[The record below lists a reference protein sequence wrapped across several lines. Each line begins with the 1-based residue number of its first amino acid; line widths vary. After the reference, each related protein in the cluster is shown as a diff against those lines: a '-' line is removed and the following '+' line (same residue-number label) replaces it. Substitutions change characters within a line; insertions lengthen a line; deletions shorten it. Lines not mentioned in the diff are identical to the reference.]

1 MGKSQVSELIKAG
14 VHFGH
19 LTRKWNPNMSPYIYM
34 ERNGI
39 HIINLYKTVAKL
51 EDASNALKKIAA
63 SGRKIL
69 FVATKKQAKDIVSES
84 SKKINMPYITERWP
98 GGMLTNFVTIRKAV
112 KKMSSIDR
120 MKQDG
125 TFNSLSKK
133 EKLQIGR
140 LREKLEKNLGS
151 ISNMTRLP
159 GAIFIVDILREKI
172 AVKEAQKLNI
182 PIFAMVDTNS
192 DPRGIDYVIPAN
204 DDASKSIS
212 KILEYIGIAI
222 QEGLEERNSGKE
234 QEESNTDA
242 NKAPAEKATA
252 EEAPAEEAPAE
263 EAPAEK
269 ATAEEVTAEEAPAE
283 EAPAEKATAEEV
295 TAEEAPAEEAPA
307 EEAPAEEAPAEEAPA
322 EEAPAEE
329 APIKKKKTKTK
340 TKKDKK

>member
-1 MGKSQVSELIKAG
+1 MEKAQVSELIKAG

-39 HIINLYKTVAKL
+39 HIINLYKTLAKL
-51 EDASNALKKIAA
+51 EDASNALKKIAS

-212 KILEYIGIAI
+212 KILEHIVNAI
-222 QEGLEERNSGKE
+222 QEGLEERNSDKDQEDSNGDTQNAADKE
-234 QEESNTDA
+234 APVEET
-242 NKAPAEKATA
+242 
-252 EEAPAEEAPAE
+252 PAEEAPAE
-263 EAPAEK
+263 EAPAK
-269 ATAEEVTAEEAPAE
+269 EAPAE
-283 EAPAEKATAEEV
+283 EAPAK
-295 TAEEAPAEEAPA
+295 EAPAKEASTDEASDEKASDEKAPA
-307 EEAPAEEAPAEEAPA
+307 
-322 EEAPAEE
+322 
-329 APIKKKKTKTK
+329 KKKTTKTK
-340 TKKDKK
+340 TIKDKK

>member
-1 MGKSQVSELIKAG
+1 MEKKQVSELIKAG

-51 EDASNALKKIAA
+51 DEASNALKKIAA

-125 TFNSLSKK
+125 TFNSLSKR

-140 LREKLEKNLGS
+140 SREKLEKNLGS

-212 KILEYIGIAI
+212 KILEHIGAAI
-222 QEGLEERNSGKE
+222 QDGLDERNLAKE
-234 QEESNTDA
+234 QDEVSVQETPAEETPA
-242 NKAPAEKATA
+242 EETPAEETPAEETPAEEATTEKAPAEA
-252 EEAPAEEAPAE
+252 
-263 EAPAEK
+263 
-269 ATAEEVTAEEAPAE
+269 
-283 EAPAEKATAEEV
+283 
-295 TAEEAPAEEAPA
+295 
-307 EEAPAEEAPAEEAPA
+307 
-322 EEAPAEE
+322 
-329 APIKKKKTKTK
+329 KKKNKTK

>member
-1 MGKSQVSELIKAG
+1 MKKSQVSELIKAG

-51 EDASNALKKIAA
+51 EDASNALKKIAS

-159 GAIFIVDILREKI
+159 GAIFIVDIIREKI

-212 KILEYIGIAI
+212 KILEHVGGAI
-222 QEGLEERNSGKE
+222 QEGLEERNSGKDK
-234 QEESNTDA
+234 EEAAVKETVEETA
-242 NKAPAEKATA
+242 VEETAA
-252 EEAPAEEAPAE
+252 EETAAEETTE
-263 EAPAEK
+263 
-269 ATAEEVTAEEAPAE
+269 
-283 EAPAEKATAEEV
+283 
-295 TAEEAPAEEAPA
+295 
-307 EEAPAEEAPAEEAPA
+307 
-322 EEAPAEE
+322 
-329 APIKKKKTKTK
+329 KKKTKKK
-340 TKKDKK
+340 TKK